1 MTKPS
6 SVFDRLKARGEEVFA
21 QVSNE
26 LMSNPHFLKALQ
38 GAYKGKEKL
47 DEAVVAALKRMN
59 IPTRTEFKKAVRRIE
74 ALEHELAA
82 LKAKP
87 ARAPRKRAA
96 KAPGAGTANPP
107 SQPAE

>member
-26 LMSNPHFLKALQ
+26 LMSNPHFLKAMQ

-47 DEAVVAALKRMN
+47 DEAVGMALKRMN
-59 IPTRTEFKKAVRRIE
+59 IPTRTEFKRALRRIE
-74 ALEHELAA
+74 LLEHELAA

-87 ARAPRKRAA
+87 KPAPRKRS
-96 KAPGAGTANPP
+96 KAPRPAAP
-107 SQPAE
+107 SE